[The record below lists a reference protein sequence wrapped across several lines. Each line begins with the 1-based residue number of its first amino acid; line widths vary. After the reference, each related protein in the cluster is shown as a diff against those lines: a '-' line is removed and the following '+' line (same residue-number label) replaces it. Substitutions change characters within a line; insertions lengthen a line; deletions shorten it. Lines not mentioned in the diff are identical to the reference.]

1 LFVKNGLQVIKKDFE
16 AGKLAIDA
24 IDRWHRQRKNSM
36 SCLRRTYVPFLLVS
50 LILWHC
56 SDNPS
61 VPTGPAETITVAA
74 YAGDTGMLVYL
85 AEALEHYRQ
94 NNLNVIIKDYESGK
108 QATDAMLAGQA
119 DVSTATD
126 FVFVSNSLNHADLR
140 TIGTIAMADVNELV
154 ARKDRGILAP
164 KDLKG
169 KTIGITKKSVGEFM
183 LGRFLLFNDILME
196 DIRIVDLT
204 PGELIRSITSG
215 QIDAALT
222 WDPNIYIIKNMLGKN
237 AMNWRVQ
244 DGQYFNF
251 MLITREKWIERHF
264 AAGKRLL
271 FALVQTE
278 QYARLNPSM
287 VRAFIQ
293 KRFNYS
299 EEYVSY
305 IYSRHQFSVTL
316 PQALILTMED
326 QAQWRI
332 DNRLAKKIEVP
343 NFLTYIHTD
352 MLVKVNPESITVIR

>member
-1 LFVKNGLQVIKKDFE
+1 MSRL
-16 AGKLAIDA
+16 
-24 IDRWHRQRKNSM
+24 RK
-36 SCLRRTYVPFLLVS
+36 TYIPLLYAS

-61 VPTGPAETITVAA
+61 VPSGPAETITVAA
-74 YAGDTGMLVYL
+74 YAGDSGMLVYL
-85 AEALEHYRQ
+85 AEALGHYRH

-126 FVFVSNSLNHADLR
+126 FVFVSNGFTHADLR
-140 TIGTIAMADVNELV
+140 TIGTIAMADVCELV

-169 KTIGITKKSVGEFM
+169 KTIGITKKSIGEFM

-196 DIRIVDLT
+196 EVRIVDLT
-204 PGELIRSITSG
+204 PSELIRSITSG

-222 WDPNIYIIKNMLGKN
+222 WDPNIYIIKNILGEN
-237 AMNWRVQ
+237 AVNWGVQ
-244 DGQYFNF
+244 SGQDFNF
-251 MLITREKWIERHF
+251 ILITREKWIDKHF

-271 FALVQTE
+271 TALVQTE
-278 QYARLNPSM
+278 QYVQLNPTK
-287 VRAFIQ
+287 VQAFIQ
-293 KRFNYS
+293 KRFKYND
-299 EEYVSY
+299 EYVSY
-305 IYSRHQFSVTL
+305 TYSRHNFRVRL
-316 PQALILTMED
+316 PQSLILTMED

-332 DNRLAKKIEVP
+332 DNRLANRIEVP

-352 MLVKVNPESITVIR
+352 MLAKVNPESITVIR